1 MLPIDSILHSFFFLW
16 HPLVDCKFIIYT
28 LYCMFLH
35 KFFHWYHIF
44 FISFSLTWSIHRYIT
59 KIFYSYP
66 YLLILFAQIQ
76 FKLFHFAYL
85 GMDQTESNTAWCTD
99 SFRNVRT
106 KIEFVNFSKKNHYL
120 SIHLEPPHYTNSY
133 YEHEQLRLF

>member
-1 MLPIDSILHSFFFLW
+1 
-16 HPLVDCKFIIYT
+16 
-28 LYCMFLH
+28 MFLH

-106 KIEFVNFSKKNHYL
+106 KIEFVNFSKKNIICP
-120 SIHLEPPHYTNSY
+120 SIWSHLTIQIVIMNMSN
-133 YEHEQLRLF
+133 LGFFLTLL